1 MTKPSNLQNKSIEE
15 IIEMAQNI
23 AAETFI
29 KNGNKAVS
37 FTDNNELRCLVG
49 GRYQS
54 FKYISERVIT
64 AYNETQMNLILSN
77 L

>member
-1 MTKPSNLQNKSIEE
+1 
-15 IIEMAQNI
+15 MAQNI

-54 FKYISERVIT
+54 YKELSKLVISI
-64 AYNETQMNLILSN
+64 YNETQCSLILNN